1 MIIVNLMLKIAVAS
15 SAAYL
20 SSQCARN
27 MIETRNV
34 VNDHSHQEQQ
44 NAARMTSES
53 LSSLLSIGVDSIGSC
68 DAETATTFGTEQIIV
83 EYLSSLTKRQLLE
96 LFCNCEPPPVSL
108 PSPRNVDEAT
118 FSTTSNTLYGDWD
131 GYLLANNGLTKI
143 SNILTHTLFSGLT
156 PRLRQRRRWIGK
168 EFSSQLT
175 KSTIESDTSAE
186 SHIGINRFRRFDD
199 VGNDGN
205 DNIENDA
212 DTDFFF
218 NQHQFDYGIEDSKIQ
233 PGTKSLFLKYNRY
246 QSLSFLSP
254 WYTMRD
260 EIRVVPESLLR
271 SILTLKGDEGLD
283 AGSTTNTTSTTTD
296 VLLGMGS
303 MAWSGG
309 ALNSAPFCLIR
320 SNK

>member
-1 MIIVNLMLKIAVAS
+1 MIIVNLMLKVVVAS

-27 MIETRNV
+27 MIETRHV
-34 VNDHSHQEQQ
+34 VNNHHHQEQQ
-44 NAARMTSES
+44 HTARKPSTALSS
-53 LSSLLSIGVDSIGSC
+53 LSSNGVSSIGNC
-68 DAETATTFGTEQIIV
+68 DAEAAATTGTEQIIV

-96 LFCNCEPPPVSL
+96 LFCQCESPSVSL
-108 PSPRNVDEAT
+108 PQTTNIDEAT
-118 FSTTSNTLYGDWD
+118 LSTTSNGLYGDWD

-143 SNILTHTLFSGLT
+143 SNILSHTMFSGLT

-168 EFSSQLT
+168 RFSSQPT
-175 KSTIESDTSAE
+175 KSVFETDAATASR
-186 SHIGINRFRRFDD
+186 IGINRFRRFDD
-199 VGNDGN
+199 SGN
-205 DNIENDA
+205 DNIENDD
-212 DTDFFF
+212 DTNFFF
-218 NQHQFDYGIEDSKIQ
+218 NQHQFDYGIENSKIQ

-260 EIRVVPESLLR
+260 EIRVVPESFLR
-271 SILTLKGDEGLD
+271 SILTLNSDEGGD
-283 AGSTTNTTSTTTD
+283 AGSATTNTTSTTTD